1 MNKTKIFYKTREA
14 SLMFI
19 LTGAAFLSVIS
30 CTKKEETTVSPVVKI
45 DADQVEVNDASSL
58 KVETITEKP
67 FPLTVEF
74 NGRITVP
81 DKDIF
86 SVSSRVMGRL
96 ESLHVSVGDRVQK
109 GQTLATLWSPDLATT
124 AEEYAMAKK
133 EGGPLLKLTEA
144 KLHSLGLS
152 PGEAVEGRTTFAL
165 HSPIDGVVLEK
176 KMNPG
181 GSLNAGDII
190 LTVGKIG
197 SLQFVG
203 DLPSELA
210 IKVKKGMSVIFDDIP
225 KQEAAVESVSPIS
238 DPTTHL
244 VKVRITFKNSLPK
257 DVPQE
262 SFLKSRIVLNEIKA
276 LVVPV
281 KALIRR
287 DDGEYIFIKSDKSAK
302 SYKRVK
308 VDVQNRTDKIMAINK
323 DILGGKS
330 EVQVITEGS
339 ILINEILDG
348 EAD

>member
-1 MNKTKIFYKTREA
+1 MNKKYFNKAREA
-14 SLMFI
+14 SSIIFTGFVF
-19 LTGAAFLSVIS
+19 LTLLVS
-30 CTKKEETTVSPVVKI
+30 CSKKEENVIAPVVKI
-45 DADQVEVNDASSL
+45 DGNQVEINDPSSL
-58 KVETITEKP
+58 KIETITEKP
-67 FPLTVEF
+67 FPMTVEF

-96 ESLHVSVGDRVQK
+96 ESLQVSIGDRVQK
-109 GQTLATLWSPDLATT
+109 GQSLATLWSPDLATT

-133 EGGPLLKLTEA
+133 EGGQLLKLTET
-144 KLHSLGLS
+144 KLHSMGLT
-152 PGEAVEGRTTFAL
+152 PGEAVEGKTTFAL
-165 HSPIDGVVLEK
+165 HSPVDGVVLEK

-181 GSLNAGDII
+181 SSLNAGDII
-190 LTVGKIG
+190 LTVGKMG

-203 DLPSELA
+203 DLPSESA
-210 IKVKKGMSVIFDDIP
+210 IKIKKGMHVIFEDIP
-225 KQEAAVESVSPIS
+225 KQDAMVESVSPIS

-244 VKVRITFKNSLPK
+244 VKVRIAFKNELPK

-262 SFLKSRIVLNEIKA
+262 SFLKSRIVLNEMTA

-287 DDGEYIFIKSDKSAK
+287 DDGEYIFIKSDNSPKAF
-302 SYKRVK
+302 KRIK
-308 VDVQNRTDKIMAINK
+308 VDVQNRTEKMMAINK
-323 DILGGKS
+323 EILEGKN

-339 ILINEILDG
+339 ILVNEILDA